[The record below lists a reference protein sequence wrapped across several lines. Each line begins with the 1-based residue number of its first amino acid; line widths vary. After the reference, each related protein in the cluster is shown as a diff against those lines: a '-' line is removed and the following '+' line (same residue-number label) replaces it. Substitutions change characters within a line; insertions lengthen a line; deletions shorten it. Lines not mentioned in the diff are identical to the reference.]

1 MKKLFVACGLALL
14 GLQNV
19 SAQAIDPHFGV
30 GVGVGTTGIAID
42 VSGTL
47 NSYVG
52 ARFGV
57 DIMPEIKIGTELDLG
72 IEDKTNGT
80 TIEKM
85 TQYID
90 DLNTRIDQWNTLN
103 PGNRIDRVDKSKLP
117 NQKLPNQIDVEG
129 KFTNTQWHLLFDIYP
144 FGDASSFH
152 ATVGAY
158 FAPKKIIK
166 VYNKEDGFLEPIN
179 QWNRAIVQA
188 QENPTSLL
196 YTKVVEPNNLQMI
209 GAELGDYFIT
219 PNPTD
224 NGNVEASIKVG
235 GFRPY
240 LGIGIGRA
248 VPKGRIGCQLD
259 LGVQFWGSPEV
270 YAPTYDKKST
280 ASYNDRFS
288 ESKLEESNAG
298 SDAGK
303 VLKTISKISVYPVLN
318 FRLVGRI
325 F

>member
-1 MKKLFVACGLALL
+1 L
-14 GLQNV
+14 GIDANKSIQNLK
-19 SAQAIDPHFGV
+19 SEYSSFFGN
-30 GVGVGTTGIAID
+30 ID
-42 VSGTL
+42 V
-47 NSYVG
+47 
-52 ARFGV
+52 
-57 DIMPEIKIGTELDLG
+57 
-72 IEDKTNGT
+72 
-80 TIEKM
+80 
-85 TQYID
+85 
-90 DLNTRIDQWNTLN
+90 
-103 PGNRIDRVDKSKLP
+103 P
-117 NQKLPNQIDVEG
+117 NKVEVEG
-129 KFTNTQWHLLFDIYP
+129 KFNNTTWHFLIDVYP
-144 FGDASSFH
+144 FGAKSSFH

-158 FAPKKIIK
+158 FGPKKVINL
-166 VYNKEDGFLEPIN
+166 YNKQQGLLAPVN
-179 QWNRAIVQA
+179 QWNNAVID
-188 QENPTSLL
+188 
-196 YTKVVEPNNLQMI
+196 NNLGVENMA
-209 GAELGDYFIT
+209 GVELGDYFIT